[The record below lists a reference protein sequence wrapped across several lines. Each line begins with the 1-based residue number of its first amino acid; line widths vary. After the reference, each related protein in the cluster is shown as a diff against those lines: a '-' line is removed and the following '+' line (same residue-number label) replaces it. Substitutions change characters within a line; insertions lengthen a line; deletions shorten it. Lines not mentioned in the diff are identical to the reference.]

1 MTPVE
6 SQTQEALRRAASI
19 LKGTPANSFPQI
31 TESAKNYLFDYP
43 TLNKWGI
50 DWKELP
56 QNSIF
61 LNMPFVVRYQTYIIL
76 CGILLTLFILWTLF
90 YQRVQYRREASHK
103 KQAQES
109 LRKEKEFLSLAL
121 ESGDIFAFRYSNGV
135 FEFDHDF
142 YKSLDMPIN
151 RSPPRNSKSLST
163 LKTGKI
169 SSNIST
175 CLIQDSLP
183 VRSPAADIISTAKGI
198 YGGNSDM
205 RKRRMDKTLP
215 AIMSE

>member
-1 MTPVE
+1 
-6 SQTQEALRRAASI
+6 
-19 LKGTPANSFPQI
+19 
-31 TESAKNYLFDYP
+31 
-43 TLNKWGI
+43 
-50 DWKELP
+50 
-56 QNSIF
+56 
-61 LNMPFVVRYQTYIIL
+61 MPFVVRYQTYIIL

-142 YKSLDMPIN
+142 YKSLDMPIK
-151 RSPPRNSKSLST
+151 PITST
-163 LKTGKI
+163 QFQESIHPEDREDFIQHKHLLDTGFP
-169 SSNIST
+169 S
-175 CLIQDSLP
+175 

-205 RKRRMDKTLP
+205 RKRRMDKTPP

>member
-1 MTPVE
+1 MGYRLERT
-6 SQTQEALRRAASI
+6 ASKQH
-19 LKGTPANSFPQI
+19 LLEHA
-31 TESAKNYLFDYP
+31 
-43 TLNKWGI
+43 
-50 DWKELP
+50 
-56 QNSIF
+56 
-61 LNMPFVVRYQTYIIL
+61 L
-76 CGILLTLFILWTLF
+76 CGSLSNIYYSMRDSSNLFILWTLF
-90 YQRVQYRREASHK
+90 YQRVQYRREALTK

-109 LRKEKEFLSLAL
+109 LRKEEEFLSLAL

-142 YKSLDMPIN
+142 YKSLDMPIK
-151 RSPPRNSKSLST
+151 PITST
-163 LKTGKI
+163 QFQESIHPEAGKI

-205 RKRRMDKTLP
+205 RKRRMDKTPP

>member
-1 MTPVE
+1 MGYMTPVE

-142 YKSLDMPIN
+142 YKSLDMPIKPITPTQFQESIHQIG
-151 RSPPRNSKSLST
+151 RAH
-163 LKTGKI
+163 
-169 SSNIST
+169 
-175 CLIQDSLP
+175 
-183 VRSPAADIISTAKGI
+183 V
-198 YGGNSDM
+198 
-205 RKRRMDKTLP
+205 
-215 AIMSE
+215 

>member
-31 TESAKNYLFDYP
+31 TEGAKNYLFDYP

-76 CGILLTLFILWTLF
+76 
-90 YQRVQYRREASHK
+90 
-103 KQAQES
+103 
-109 LRKEKEFLSLAL
+109 
-121 ESGDIFAFRYSNGV
+121 
-135 FEFDHDF
+135 
-142 YKSLDMPIN
+142 
-151 RSPPRNSKSLST
+151 
-163 LKTGKI
+163 
-169 SSNIST
+169 
-175 CLIQDSLP
+175 
-183 VRSPAADIISTAKGI
+183 
-198 YGGNSDM
+198 
-205 RKRRMDKTLP
+205 
-215 AIMSE
+215 